1 MKTAISLADDLF
13 FAVRQFAEEENI
25 SRSQV
30 FARAVAEY
38 IARRQNLLI
47 LRELNRVYQDP
58 PTEEEKT
65 LRKKGKRYYGA
76 KGAGAGAW

>member
-13 FAVRQFAEEENI
+13 FAVRQFAEEENL

-38 IARRQNLLI
+38 VARQQNRRI

-76 KGAGAGAW
+76 KVAGAGAW